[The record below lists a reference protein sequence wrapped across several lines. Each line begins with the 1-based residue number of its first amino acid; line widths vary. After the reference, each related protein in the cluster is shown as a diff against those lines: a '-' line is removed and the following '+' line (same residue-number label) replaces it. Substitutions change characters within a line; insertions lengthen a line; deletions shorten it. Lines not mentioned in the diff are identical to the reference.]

1 MKTKE
6 RLKQNVVGITRK
18 VNYCKTQHNAF
29 VLSCSM
35 QSYEIFRLLNPYLGS
50 LVRGLFYSESP
61 NIKLHKIILRSEI
74 WQVRTHTN
82 ICSFRKYI
90 LQYQDSANFS
100 EVSVFCF
107 FVLLCFVCKKSTF
120 FERNS
125 TFTQS
130 NLMRAVLKT
139 FQFSFQFLLDKKL
152 LYMKN

>member
-107 FVLLCFVCKKSTF
+107 FFVFGFLQKVNIFREKQYLYSK
-120 FERNS
+120 
-125 TFTQS
+125 QS
-130 NLMRAVLKT
+130 YESCVKNFLV
-139 FQFSFQFLLDKKL
+139 QFSVFVR
-152 LYMKN
+152 